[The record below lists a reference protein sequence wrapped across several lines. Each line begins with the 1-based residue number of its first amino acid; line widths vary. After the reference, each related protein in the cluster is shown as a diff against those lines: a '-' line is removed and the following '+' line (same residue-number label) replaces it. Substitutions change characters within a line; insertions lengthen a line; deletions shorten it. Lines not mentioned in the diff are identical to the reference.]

1 MIAMLASVLQ
11 SRLRWSLLVI
21 LVVVLLPLYGHFG
34 ERQNRHEVL
43 AGGRQ
48 AMALVER
55 SAGLQSVVLAWIDA
69 NGQARAGEART
80 RKQGDGRQFVGKRVA
95 IQYVDDPSV
104 MPVILSEVAEREW
117 VNEFE
122 LIWNPLITIVLFGA
136 MIGFVAWV
144 GSRA

>member
-1 MIAMLASVLQ
+1 MFASVLQ
-11 SRLRWSLLVI
+11 SRLRWPALIVLVLVI
-21 LVVVLLPLYGHFG
+21 YSLYGNFG
-34 ERQNRHEVL
+34 ERQNRREVL

-48 AMALVER
+48 AIARVER
-55 SAGLQSVVLAWIDA
+55 STGLQSVMFGWIDA
-69 NGQARAGEART
+69 NGQTRTGEAWT

-117 VNEFE
+117 ANEFQ
-122 LIWNPLITIVLFGA
+122 LYWNPLITIVLFGA
-136 MIGFVAWV
+136 TIGFVAWV

>member
-1 MIAMLASVLQ
+1 MLASVLQ
-11 SRLRWSLLVI
+11 SRLRWSLLVV
-21 LVVVLLPLYGHFG
+21 LVVILLPLYGHFG
-34 ERQNRHEVL
+34 ERQNRHVVL

-55 SAGLQSVVLAWIDA
+55 SSGLQSVVLVWIDA
-69 NGQARAGEART
+69 NGQTRMGEAWT
-80 RKQGDGRQFVGKRVA
+80 RKQGDGRHFVGKRVA

-122 LIWNPLITIVLFGA
+122 LTWNPLITIILFGGL
-136 MIGFVAWV
+136 IGFVAWV

>member
-1 MIAMLASVLQ
+1 MRAIFASVLQ
-11 SRLRWSLLVI
+11 SRLRWSLLVVLI
-21 LVVVLLPLYGHFG
+21 VILLPLFGHFG

-55 SAGLQSVVLAWIDA
+55 SSGLQSVMLAWIDA
-69 NGQARAGEART
+69 YGQTRMGEAWT

-104 MPVILSEVAEREW
+104 MPVILSEVAERQW

-122 LIWNPLITIVLFGA
+122 LYWNPLITIVLFGG

>member
-1 MIAMLASVLQ
+1 
-11 SRLRWSLLVI
+11 LLVV
-21 LVVVLLPLYGHFG
+21 LVVILLPLYGHFG
-34 ERQNRHEVL
+34 ERQNRHVVL

-55 SAGLQSVVLAWIDA
+55 SSGLQSVVLVWIDA
-69 NGQARAGEART
+69 NGQTRMGEAWT
-80 RKQGDGRQFVGKRVA
+80 RKPGDGRHFVGKRVA

-104 MPVILSEVAEREW
+104 MPVILSEVAERER

-122 LIWNPLITIVLFGA
+122 LYWNPLITIVLFGG

>member
-1 MIAMLASVLQ
+1 MRAMFAS
-11 SRLRWSLLVI
+11 
-21 LVVVLLPLYGHFG
+21 
-34 ERQNRHEVL
+34 
-43 AGGRQ
+43 GRQ
-48 AMALVER
+48 ATALVER
-55 SAGLQSVVLAWIDA
+55 SSGLQSVMLAWIDA
-69 NGQARAGEART
+69 NGQTRTGEART
-80 RKQGDGRQFVGKRVA
+80 RKQVGGREFGGKRVA

-122 LIWNPLITIVLFGA
+122 LYWNPLITIVLFGA